1 MRMNERTERRLLVKL
16 ISAPV
21 LDQYMKFR
29 NETNRSLAS
38 KIKKSPALVA
48 HLRRGA
54 RSYCAPDVGPA
65 IERALNAPPGSL
77 FVAEVHGASASG
89 TRRTA

>member
-1 MRMNERTERRLLVKL
+1 MRTENQTERRLLVKL
-16 ISAPV
+16 ISAAV

-29 NETNRSLAS
+29 GETNRSLAE
-38 KIKKSPALVA
+38 KINKSPALIA

-54 RSYCAPDVGPA
+54 RTYCAPTVGPA

-77 FVAEVHGASASG
+77 FVAEMHGASEYA
-89 TRRTA
+89 RRKSA

>member
-1 MRMNERTERRLLVKL
+1 MRTVTQTERRLLVKL
-16 ISAPV
+16 ISASV

-29 NETNRSLAS
+29 GETNRSLAE
-38 KIKKSPALVA
+38 KIGKSAALIA

-54 RSYCAPDVGPA
+54 RTYCDPKVGPA

-77 FVAEVHGASASG
+77 FVAEVHGASGYAKQS
-89 TRRTA
+89 A